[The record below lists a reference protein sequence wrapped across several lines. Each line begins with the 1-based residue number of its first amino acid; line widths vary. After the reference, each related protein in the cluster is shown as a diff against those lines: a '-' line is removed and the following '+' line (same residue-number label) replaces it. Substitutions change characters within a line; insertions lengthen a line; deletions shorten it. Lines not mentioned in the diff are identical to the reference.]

1 MRYYK
6 MADRLFGTF
15 FGLATNM
22 FWKKNET
29 TETAKTNDTIAQD
42 KLTLQSIIL
51 ECSARC
57 LFKVSILCLLGS

>member
-22 FWKKNET
+22 FWKKKWNNRNSQN
-29 TETAKTNDTIAQD
+29 KWYN
-42 KLTLQSIIL
+42 S
-51 ECSARC
+51 SR
-57 LFKVSILCLLGS
+57 